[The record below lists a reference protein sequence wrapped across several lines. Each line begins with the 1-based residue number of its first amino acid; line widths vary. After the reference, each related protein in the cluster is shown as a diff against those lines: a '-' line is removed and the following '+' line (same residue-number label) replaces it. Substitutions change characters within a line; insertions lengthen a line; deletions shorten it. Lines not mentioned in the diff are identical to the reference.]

1 MYTETKT
8 HIMKIIQMMKGSF
21 IMKKY
26 MIGLDIGTTA
36 VKAVLFDAKGTYID
50 KETGNYPLH
59 TPDAETAEQDP
70 DEILGR
76 TFEAVRLLVA
86 RNGCGDDVEFIAFSS
101 AMHSM
106 ILLDGEGRR
115 LTECITW
122 ADSRAQDYADRLNEG
137 DGLEIY
143 RRTGT
148 PVHPMSPLVKLLYF
162 KNEVPELYSKIGK
175 IVGIKEYIFARLT
188 SKYAVDRSIASSM
201 GMMNLET
208 SGWDREVL
216 EMLDLT
222 ADQLPE
228 LADTTEIFAVNKN
241 PASELGLHQETKL
254 VIGASDGVLANL
266 GVNAIREGDIAITI
280 GTSGAIRTVI
290 DAPQTDEKM
299 RTFCYHLTPGHYVI
313 GGPVNNGGVILRWI
327 RDELCQQEIGE
338 ADSNGLDPY
347 EVMTKAAVDVPAGS
361 NGLIFHPYLAGERA
375 PLWDSKAVGSFY
387 GLTLSHERRHMIR
400 AAMEGVVYN
409 LYSVYLALRE
419 QITEVHAIKASGG
432 FARSEMWKQLM
443 ADVFGEKLS
452 VPKSYESSAFGG
464 CILGLYAIG
473 EIDDLRDV
481 DRFIGEDDA
490 YTPDEQNYM
499 KYQDVMSVYIEIGR
513 SLEQFY
519 GRMHELR
526 N

>member
-1 MYTETKT
+1 
-8 HIMKIIQMMKGSF
+8 
-21 IMKKY
+21 MKKY

-36 VKAVLFDAKGTYID
+36 VKAVLFDVKGSYID

-70 DEILGR
+70 DEILEK

-86 RNGCGDDVEFIAFSS
+86 RNGCGDDVEFISFSS

-106 ILLDGEGRR
+106 ILLDGDGGR
-115 LTECITW
+115 LTDCIIW
-122 ADSRAQDYADRLNEG
+122 ADSRSQGYADRLNEEN
-137 DGLEIY
+137 GLDIY

-148 PVHPMSPLVKLLYF
+148 PIHPMNPFVKLFYF
-162 KNEVPELYSKIGK
+162 KNEAPELYAGIGRV
-175 IVGIKEYIFARLT
+175 VGIKEYILERLT
-188 SKYAVDRSIASSM
+188 GEYAVDRSIASSM

-208 SGWDREVL
+208 SDWDQEVL
-216 EMLDLT
+216 EMLGLS

-228 LADTTEIFAVNKN
+228 LVDTTAIYKMNEDSAAGINIS
-241 PASELGLHQETKL
+241 PETKL

-290 DAPQTDEKM
+290 DAPKTDEKM
-299 RTFCYHLTPGHYVI
+299 RTFCYHLTPSHYVI

-338 ADSNGLDPY
+338 ADSCGKDPY
-347 EVMTKAAVDVPAGS
+347 EIMTEAAKDVPAGS

-387 GLTLSHERRHMIR
+387 GLTLSHERKHMIR

-419 QITEVHAIKASGG
+419 QMNEVNSIKASGG
-432 FARSEMWKQLM
+432 FARSEIWKQLM

-452 VPKSYESSAFGG
+452 VPKTYESSAFGA

-473 EIDDLRDV
+473 EMDDLSEV
-481 DRFIGEDDA
+481 DRFVGEDDA
-490 YTPDEQNYM
+490 YTPDEHKYM

-526 N
+526 E